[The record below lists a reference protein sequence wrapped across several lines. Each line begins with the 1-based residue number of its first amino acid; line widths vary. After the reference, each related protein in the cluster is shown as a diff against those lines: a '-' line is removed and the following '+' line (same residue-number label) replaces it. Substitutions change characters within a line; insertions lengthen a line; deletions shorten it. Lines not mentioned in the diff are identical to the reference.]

1 VNGERIG
8 WIFSGALH
16 LGVIVAVVLGLP
28 SFSFHKDEPT
38 PPPVIDIEFVRIAD
52 QTTVEAPE
60 PEPVQPDPEPTRAA
74 REEFVPE
81 AAAEAVPLP
90 TPKPTPPKKR
100 EPAPKKKPELS
111 ARQKLANKV
120 KIRRNPKAPRR
131 FKNLSSVIDK
141 AIKNETA
148 PTPEPKKPVEKKVE
162 KKPDF
167 LAGIKRGRIG
177 AASLRDAL
185 SQKLAG
191 CWNFP
196 VGAKGVEDLSVTI
209 LISLRRD
216 GSLSRSP
223 QYVDIGSFDR
233 NITLRTFAESAK
245 RAVLRC
251 GPYEAE
257 ATKLYELGEDS
268 VEFTFSGKEFS
279 GG

>member
-1 VNGERIG
+1 MSGERIG
-8 WIFSGALH
+8 WFFSGALH
-16 LGVIVAVVLGLP
+16 LGVVVAVVLGLP
-28 SFSFHKDEPT
+28 SFSFHKDDPK
-38 PPPVIDIEFVRIAD
+38 PPPVIDIEFTQIAD
-52 QTTVEAPE
+52 ETTVTAPE
-60 PEPVQPDPEPTRAA
+60 PEPVQPDPEPTTAA
-74 REEFVPE
+74 REEYVPE
-81 AAAEAVPLP
+81 ETAESVPLP
-90 TPKPTPPKKR
+90 TPKPAPPKKR

-111 ARQKLANKV
+111 ERQQLANK
-120 KIRRNPKAPRR
+120 IRPKRKPKAPSKFR
-131 FKNLSSVIDK
+131 NLSSVIDK
-141 AIKNETA
+141 AIKKETA
-148 PTPEPKKPVEKKVE
+148 AIPEEKPVEKKVTE

-167 LAGIKRGRIG
+167 LAGIRRGKIG

-196 VGAKGVEDLSVTI
+196 VGAKGVENLSVTI

-216 GSLSRSP
+216 GTLSRSP
-223 QYVDIGSFDR
+223 KYVDVGSLDR
-233 NITLRTFAESAK
+233 DITLRTFAESAK

>member
-1 VNGERIG
+1 MNGERIG

-16 LGVIVAVVLGLP
+16 AGVVVAVVLGLP
-28 SFSFHKDEPT
+28 SFSFHKDDPT
-38 PPPVIDIEFVRIAD
+38 PPPVIDIEFVKIAD
-52 QTTVEAPE
+52 QTTVTAPE
-60 PEPVQPDPEPTRAA
+60 PDPVEPNLEPTRAA
-74 REEFVPE
+74 REEYVPE
-81 AAAEAVPLP
+81 EAADAVPLP
-90 TPKPTPPKKR
+90 SPKPAPPKKR
-100 EPAPKKKPELS
+100 EPTPKPKPQLS
-111 ARQKLANKV
+111 ERQKLAAKV
-120 KIRRNPKAPRR
+120 RPRRKPKAPSR

-141 AIKNETA
+141 AIKKESAAT
-148 PTPEPKKPVEKKVE
+148 PTEKPIEKKVAE
-162 KKPDF
+162 RKPDF
-167 LAGIKRGRIG
+167 LAGIKRGAIG

-223 QYVDIGSFDR
+223 QYVDVGSFDR